1 MTDEWI
7 KIMLYTYI
15 MEFYSAIRK
24 KEIILFSGKWME
36 LENIMLSEVS
46 QAQKVKGYMFPSY
59 CGS

>member
-1 MTDEWI
+1 
-7 KIMLYTYI
+7 
-15 MEFYSAIRK
+15 
-24 KEIILFSGKWME
+24 ME